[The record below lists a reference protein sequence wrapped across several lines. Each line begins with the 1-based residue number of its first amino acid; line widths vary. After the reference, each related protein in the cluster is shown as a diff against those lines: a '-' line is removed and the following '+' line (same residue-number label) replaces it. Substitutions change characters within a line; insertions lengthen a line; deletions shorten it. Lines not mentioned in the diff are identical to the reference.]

1 MTVILCVRAFSIL
14 ITTQRKTLSRV
25 LLLGPP
31 RFSDTLPGKVTG
43 FLGKTTKLLCDVVGF
58 PTPVVE
64 WNMSPPA
71 PLPQSRSSLTNG
83 SLFIEN
89 IKSGDEGVY
98 LCTARNEH
106 GMVIHGT
113 FLKVESVGELCD
125 LYRLREERRNL
136 WVT

>member
-71 PLPQSRSSLTNG
+71 PLPQGRSSLTNG

-125 LYRLREERRNL
+125 LYRPREE
-136 WVT
+136 